1 MDGKND
7 KKIQNNMLNDTI
19 FLMIRF
25 MFVLMIGIII
35 LVCCFGNQIW
45 YERNHDDGLI
55 MSNFALLILGIT
67 ILILLYW
74 ILEQKVHIKSEKV
87 IILCS
92 LCFLIFQM
100 FLTWNYYFKTDWDVE
115 TIVEAAYEVVSGQQ
129 EDWAIDYFSRYPN
142 NRLLVLIYSCIIRI
156 FALFHLENK
165 AYMGFLLFQCV
176 ISWGTGLLLY
186 NLSRKLLN
194 SRVIAFGTWGIYCF
208 LIGLSPWVSI
218 PYSDSVGLIFPVAIL
233 TIYLKTLS
241 LQSISFFQWYLM
253 ISLSYIGY
261 KIKPQIVIVMIAIVL
276 ISIVRFASFVWHS
289 KIDNIK
295 RNIKKNNFGI
305 KLLLLTGS
313 VICTVWIVN
322 AGIDTTGFIVD
333 KEKSF
338 GISHFFM
345 MGMNEDRG
353 GVWDGED
360 VAISDACKSAAE
372 RQEVNLSIAKER
384 LQKMGVAGFVRQMH
398 RKLLT
403 NYNDGTFCWGGEGV
417 FYKEVLP
424 EKTMFSSLI
433 RNIYYNREYMG
444 AYFKYFYSFMKMLWL
459 SVLCISLFS
468 GIFKTTNHIL
478 LVCMLTLIGLT
489 IFEQIFEAR
498 ARYIYIYVP
507 IYILLV
513 PVGMMN
519 LKKIIRGVIH
529 I

>member
-1 MDGKND
+1 MT
-7 KKIQNNMLNDTI
+7 KKIQNNMANDII
-19 FLMIRF
+19 FLVIRF
-25 MFVLMIGIII
+25 MFILMMGIII

-129 EDWAIDYFSRYPN
+129 EDWVIDYFSRYPN

-194 SRVIAFGTWGIYCF
+194 SRVIAFETWGIYCF

-353 GVWDGED
+353 GG
-360 VAISDACKSAAE
+360 
-372 RQEVNLSIAKER
+372 
-384 LQKMGVAGFVRQMH
+384 MGR
-398 RKLLT
+398 
-403 NYNDGTFCWGGEGV
+403 
-417 FYKEVLP
+417 
-424 EKTMFSSLI
+424 
-433 RNIYYNREYMG
+433 
-444 AYFKYFYSFMKMLWL
+444 
-459 SVLCISLFS
+459 
-468 GIFKTTNHIL
+468 
-478 LVCMLTLIGLT
+478 
-489 IFEQIFEAR
+489 
-498 ARYIYIYVP
+498 
-507 IYILLV
+507 
-513 PVGMMN
+513 
-519 LKKIIRGVIH
+519 RGCCYLRCL
-529 I
+529 